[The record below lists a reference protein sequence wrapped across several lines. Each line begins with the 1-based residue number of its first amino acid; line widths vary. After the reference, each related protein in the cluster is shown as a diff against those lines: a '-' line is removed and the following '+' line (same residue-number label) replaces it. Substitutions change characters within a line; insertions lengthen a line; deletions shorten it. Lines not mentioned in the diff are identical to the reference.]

1 MTISLTISTQRI
13 RESRTNAESIQRISS
28 SITARDDDLL
38 TALYSPLAL
47 NMCLLSISLT
57 WRHTKNPT
65 ELTQRSMPQ
74 KCKHLSKQRRK
85 RRKQRKP
92 FHKTWI
98 QVCSDFQSPGLP
110 RTYVIFTF
118 AYKWMQIEAPT
129 IYWAVLSWG
138 VGWPQSTYLKASH
151 LNQIP
156 ITSNDMLLCTSRS
169 RLKLLWLSSSM
180 QTI

>member
-57 WRHTKNPT
+57 WRHTKNPI

-85 RRKQRKP
+85 RRKQRKS

-98 QVCSDFQSPGLP
+98 QVCSDFQSAGLP
-110 RTYVIFTF
+110 LYVCYIYICLQMNANRSTHHLLRCLMLRCRLATEYLPESFTPESDTY
-118 AYKWMQIEAPT
+118 YIEWHAT
-129 IYWAVLSWG
+129 LH
-138 VGWPQSTYLKASH
+138 Q
-151 LNQIP
+151 
-156 ITSNDMLLCTSRS
+156 
-169 RLKLLWLSSSM
+169 
-180 QTI
+180 